1 MGLSVAGTLGWAL
14 AGSVYLG
21 CGPSRRGCGVPDG
34 GGWHFAAMVTMP
46 WLLTFYGDTV
56 IRDDDWRPSLGVSA
70 GAVAGIFF
78 ALSKET
84 IPPRMWI
91 LVVVLAAFAIGTPL
105 VLWLRGRRTPTARN

>member
-1 MGLSVAGTLGWAL
+1 
-14 AGSVYLG
+14 
-21 CGPSRRGCGVPDG
+21 
-34 GGWHFAAMVTMP
+34 MVTMP